1 MVFFS
6 NLGFLKKKDTDFLVK
21 WNTMI
26 LKSIPKK
33 EKTNQNKPHNTK
45 TPPKQ
50 NKNLTTLPYHQVTKR
65 IQVQTSKA
73 GEKEDFF
80 FHLSVKCQN
89 VILILP
95 VLRKSKEDYQA
106 IKPSSGSFVV

>member
-1 MVFFS
+1 MEQNAFKKD
-6 NLGFLKKKDTDFLVK
+6 FLKKP
-21 WNTMI
+21 NN
-26 LKSIPKK
+26 
-33 EKTNQNKPHNTK
+33 KTKQPTK
-45 TPPKQ
+45 TKPKNHPTFQ
-50 NKNLTTLPYHQVTKR
+50 DPQVTRR

-73 GEKEDFF
+73 GEKEDFV

-95 VLRKSKEDYQA
+95 ILRKSKEDYQA

>member
-1 MVFFS
+1 MSEHATYHATVRS
-6 NLGFLKKKDTDFLVK
+6 LKKNNYFSVK
-21 WNTMI
+21 RNKKLLKRI
-26 LKSIPKK
+26 L
-33 EKTNQNKPHNTK
+33 
-45 TPPKQ
+45 
-50 NKNLTTLPYHQVTKR
+50 NKNPKILTETHPTFQDLQATKR
-65 IQVQTSKA
+65 VQVQTSKA
-73 GEKEDFF
+73 REKEDYF